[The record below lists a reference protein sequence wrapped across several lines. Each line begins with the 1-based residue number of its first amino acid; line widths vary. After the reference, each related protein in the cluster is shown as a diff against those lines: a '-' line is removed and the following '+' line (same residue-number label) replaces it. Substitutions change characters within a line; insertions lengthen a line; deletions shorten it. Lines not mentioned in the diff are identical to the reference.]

1 MEKESDYLVRNAKL
15 VYGHLTDLVKKKCI
29 ISAHFGE
36 HNQSFLTTIIDLD
49 QKANLLTLDVA
60 PTELLNKQLLNSP
73 KVLFRTEFDGIK
85 VSFRGK
91 SIKKS
96 QSDGHPVFAMPIPD
110 AIFWM
115 QRRQFYRIKIP
126 LSHINSVCQ
135 IEFTAPR
142 DPGNAD
148 NAEPVKSKGVFRLV
162 DLSISG
168 FAFLNPDPQF
178 DKFLN
183 PEDKHEGCMIYL
195 HDGGQAK
202 ISFEIKEITKVRA
215 TMTATQLRVGCRFT
229 DIPPAFESNIQ
240 RYMQDIEIQQK
251 NLAG

>member
-1 MEKESDYLVRNAKL
+1 MEKESDYLVRNSKL
-15 VYGHLTDLVKKKCI
+15 VFGHLTDLVKKKCI

-73 KVLFRTEFDGIK
+73 KVLFRTEYEGIK

-115 QRRQFYRIKIP
+115 QRRQFYRIKVP

-135 IEFTAPR
+135 IEFTPPVDA
-142 DPGNAD
+142 NAGD
-148 NAEPVKSKGVFRLV
+148 SAEPTKLKGVFRLV

-183 PEDKHEGCMIYL
+183 PEDKIEGCMLYL
-195 HDGGQAK
+195 NDGGQAK
-202 ISFEIKEITKVRA
+202 VSFEIKEITKVRA

-229 DIPPAFESNIQ
+229 DIPPAFETNIQ

-251 NLAG
+251 NLV

>member
-1 MEKESDYLVRNAKL
+1 MEKESDYLVRGSKL
-15 VYGHLTDLVKKKCI
+15 VFGHLTDLVKKKCI

-49 QKANLLTLDVA
+49 QKANLLALDVA

-73 KVLFRTEFDGIK
+73 KVLFRTEYEGIK

-96 QSDGHPVFAMPIPD
+96 QSDGHPVLAMPIPD

-115 QRRQFYRIKIP
+115 QRRQFYRVKVP
-126 LSHINSVCQ
+126 LSHANSLCVMMFTPPQ
-135 IEFTAPR
+135 DPDDIENT
-142 DPGNAD
+142 
-148 NAEPVKSKGVFRLV
+148 EPTVLKASFRLV
-162 DLSISG
+162 DLSFSG
-168 FAFLNPDPQF
+168 FAFLNPDSQF
-178 DKFLN
+178 DKYLN
-183 PEDKHEGCMIYL
+183 PEDKHEGCMMYL

-202 ISFEIKEITKVRA
+202 ISFEIKEITRVRA
-215 TMTATQLRVGCRFT
+215 TVTGTQQRVGCRFT
-229 DIPPAFESNIQ
+229 DIPPAFETNIQ

-251 NLAG
+251 NLA